1 MHGNIHALTF
11 DIGPYHAFYSTTQG
25 DIKKEKDALF
35 EGVFSDIVDQL
46 SVPQRR
52 AIIRAKDEKMFSWL
66 TVSPLAKHHFDLS
79 ATEFRDALALWYKKH
94 LFGVPLTVMVA
105 CGDPFDLSHALS
117 CRKGGLVTQ
126 RHNKVRDAFGDLAAL
141 AWSQVTREPI
151 VCEAC
156 TSSNTT
162 ALVAD
167 LSVHGVSGFHKLRHC
182 LI

>member
-1 MHGNIHALTF
+1 MCGFTGELKPKHGWISF
-11 DIGPYHAFYSTTQG
+11 FGF
-25 DIKKEKDALF
+25 
-35 EGVFSDIVDQL
+35 GVFSDIVDQL

-52 AIIRAKDEKMFSWL
+52 AIIRAKDEKLSSWL

-79 ATEFRDALALWYKKH
+79 ATEFRDGLALRYKKP
-94 LFGVPLTVMVA
+94 LLGVPYHCDG

-126 RHNKVRDAFGDLAAL
+126 HHNEVRDAFGDLAAL

-167 LSVHGVSGFHKLRHC
+167 LSVHGVWIPQAEALFD
-182 LI
+182 I